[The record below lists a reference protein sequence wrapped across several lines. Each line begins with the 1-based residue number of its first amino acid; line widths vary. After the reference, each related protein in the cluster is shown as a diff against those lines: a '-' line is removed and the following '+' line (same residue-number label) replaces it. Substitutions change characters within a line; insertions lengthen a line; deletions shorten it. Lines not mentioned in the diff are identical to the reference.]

1 MPEVGYQV
9 PEVLEHYNSYQSDGI
24 TVYVMKNINTINNKL
39 EFVASTFLF
48 VTSLSVKGIKVN
60 AL

>member
-9 PEVLEHYNSYQSDGI
+9 PEVLEHYNSYQRDGI
-24 TVYVMKNINTINNKL
+24 TVYVMKNVNTINNKL

-48 VTSLSVKGIKVN
+48 ATSLSVKGVKVN